1 LARLVVFAD
10 YVCPFC
16 YLAETQVARLRAEG
30 VEVQGAAFELRP
42 AGTPLPSL
50 RERYMHD
57 SWRLVIEPLLEELQ
71 VTMRFPTVSTRTR
84 KAHEAAAWARGRDAF
99 DRMHEAIY
107 RAYWEDAADI
117 GRIDVL
123 TEIGAGVGLDRS
135 ELRVSLDIDQFTE
148 RVEQDRA
155 WAARLQLGG
164 VPAYL
169 LQADGSDAGV
179 ELRTG
184 MLRYDE
190 LKAWMTRE

>member
-1 LARLVVFAD
+1 VARLVVFAD

-30 VEVQGAAFELRP
+30 VAVQGAAFELRP

-50 RERYMHD
+50 RERYMLD
-57 SWRLVIEPLLEELQ
+57 SWRLLIEPLLEELQ
-71 VTMRFPTVSTRTR
+71 VSMRFPTVSTRTR
-84 KAHEAAAWARGRDAF
+84 KAHEAAAWARERDAF

-155 WAARLQLGG
+155 SAARLQLGG

>member
-1 LARLVVFAD
+1 VARLVVFAD

-30 VEVQGAAFELRP
+30 VAVQGAAFELRP

-57 SWRLVIEPLLEELQ
+57 SWRLLIEPLREELQ
-71 VTMRFPTVSTRTR
+71 VSMRFPTVSTRTR
-84 KAHEAAAWARGRDAF
+84 KAHEAAAWARERDAF